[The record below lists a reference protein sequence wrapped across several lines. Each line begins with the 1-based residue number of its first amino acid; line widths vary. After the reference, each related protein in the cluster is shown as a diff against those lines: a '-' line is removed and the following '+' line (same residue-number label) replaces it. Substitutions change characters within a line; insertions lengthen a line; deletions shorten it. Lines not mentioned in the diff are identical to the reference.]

1 MRLVG
6 GGINPVRTLV
16 LYSPRRMAAPIP
28 IPTPIEVWNYPLPPG
43 FYTFYFALD
52 SQANGT
58 LDGVIWWDSV
68 TILVQ

>member
-1 MRLVG
+1 
-6 GGINPVRTLV
+6 
-16 LYSPRRMAAPIP
+16 MAAPIP